1 MQPIPWPKTSIR
13 RASVNS
19 FGFGGTNAHV
29 VVDDAYNFL
38 RLRQL
43 QGAHRSVA
51 SSPEL
56 ADLRPQELGDGKAV
70 NGHNISEEADS
81 KRSEFLVDFGS
92 NDLGSQAA
100 SIGRVFVFSSFDED
114 GIKRIVQAYTEHFS
128 SNPKSDES
136 RYLNDLAYTL
146 AEKRTMFSWKGFAV
160 ASSLT
165 ELARRLPDS
174 VKTSQHTPK
183 GNTFKLGFVFTGQGA
198 QWNAMGRDL
207 LVYPV
212 FRNSLEAAGKYIQEL
227 GGPWHL
233 LGGHSITYSRT
244 VRVFIR

>member
-1 MQPIPWPKTSIR
+1 M
-13 RASVNS
+13 
-19 FGFGGTNAHV
+19 
-29 VVDDAYNFL
+29 
-38 RLRQL
+38 
-43 QGAHRSVA
+43 
-51 SSPEL
+51 
-56 ADLRPQELGDGKAV
+56 RPQELGGSEAI
-70 NGHNISEEADS
+70 NGHDNSEEADS
-81 KRSEFLVDFGS
+81 KGIVDLGS
-92 NDLGSQAA
+92 NDLGSQAP

-114 GIKRIVQAYTEHFS
+114 GIKRIIQAYTEHFS
-128 SNPKSDES
+128 STPKSDES

-183 GNTFKLGFVFTGQGA
+183 GNSFKLGFVFTGQGA

-212 FRNSLEAAGKYIQEL
+212 FRNSLEAAEKYIQEL
-227 GGPWHL
+227 GSPWRL
-233 LGGHSITYSRT
+233 LGGHFITYSRT
-244 VRVFIR
+244 VKVFIR